1 MSLTDSNSERIGAPS
16 HYSFPQWDP
25 VNPGKLKVQA
35 WRVEP
40 QTKNPIDCTKHKK
53 AIHLKSS
60 PPAVY

>member
-1 MSLTDSNSERIGAPS
+1 MNPMDSNSKCIGAPS

-25 VNPGKLKVQA
+25 ANPGKFKVQA

-40 QTKNPIDCTKHKK
+40 QTKNLIDCTKHKK